1 MIASTVIPVSDASII
16 GPILQGGQFASLVVV
31 FIILALAAYIVGAR
45 GIAGITM
52 RIAYI
57 LIIIFIVLAII
68 SFFI

>member
-1 MIASTVIPVSDASII
+1 MIAATAAPISVASVVGPV
-16 GPILQGGQFASLVVV
+16 LQGGQFASLAVV
-31 FIILALAAYIVGAR
+31 FIILALAAYVVGAR

-57 LIIIFIVLAII
+57 LIIIFIVLAIV